1 MPAIEQQLRQFVID
15 NFLFGQEGDGLANGD
30 SFLDH
35 GIVDS
40 MGVLELVGFLEEK
53 YGITVEDQELIP
65 DNLDSI
71 DKVIRFLE
79 NKLQPSGSE

>member
-1 MPAIEQQLRQFVID
+1 MRT
-15 NFLFGQEGDGLANGD
+15 GLENAD
-30 SFLDH
+30 SFLDR

-40 MGVLELVGFLEEK
+40 MGVLELVGFLEES

-71 DKVIRFLE
+71 DGVVRFVE
-79 NKLQPSGSE
+79 RKLQASQ

>member
-1 MPAIEQQLRQFVID
+1 MPLIEQQLRRFVLD
-15 NFLFGQEGDGLANGD
+15 NFLFGQDDNGLENAD
-30 SFLDH
+30 SFLDR

-40 MGVLELVGFLEEK
+40 MGVLELVGFLEES

-71 DKVIRFLE
+71 DGVVRFVE
-79 NKLQPSGSE
+79 RKLQASQ